1 MSRSDIHPQAVGVYL
16 AYPTSETLKPIYRKL
31 KTHVNSEHTKVG
43 ITSLSFASRER
54 EYKNTFQRE
63 VEFIRLAEVPVDR
76 LAEVEAAVLLELG
89 TRYARVGRAREWFQT
104 KDREAIEAAVLEV
117 VARVLQ
123 RGV

>member
-1 MSRSDIHPQAVGVYL
+1 MSRRDIHPQAVGVYL

-43 ITSLSFASRER
+43 IASLSFASRER

-104 KDREAIEAAVLEV
+104 KDREAIEVAVLEV

-123 RGV
+123 RDV